1 MEPIYGGY
9 RWNRKTKEHL
19 EDPVFL
25 EQYGYK
31 VYSQN
36 DEDGILQEIF
46 DRIGT
51 TDKRF
56 IEFGVEN
63 GLECN
68 CHYLLFKGWT
78 GLWIEGYRPYYEQIQ
93 EKFSS
98 VISTGALKTDCAF
111 ITKDN
116 INRLFVRNGFQG
128 DIDLLSIDVDGN
140 DYYVWEAVTAVR
152 PRVVCIEYNGKF
164 PPDCQ
169 WVMPYFA
176 AHLWQGNDNQ
186 GASLK
191 SLELL
196 GRARGYRLVGTNIT
210 GVNAFFVREELAEDK
225 FPFPAT
231 AENLYNPQCCVLP
244 SHVTGHHADY
254 CIQGES
260 VLSRR
265 NDYLDKM
272 QCTNGA
278 RRNDGQIVI
287 PAGGTVYG
295 PYTTIPAGDYKLV
308 MDVELGDAGLPV
320 TGKITADSGKTFL
333 GGLLLESGKKEYEF
347 KLWRQF
353 DDVEFVIN
361 NVTDTA
367 ITLKQIYLI

>member
-9 RWNRKTKEHL
+9 RWNKKTKEHL

-36 DEDGILQEIF
+36 DEDGIIQEIF

-68 CHYLLFKGWT
+68 SHYLLFKGWT
-78 GLWIEGYRPYYEQIQ
+78 GLWIEGSRAFYKQIQ
-93 EKFSS
+93 EKFSV
-98 VISTGALKTDCAF
+98 VISSGALKTDCAF

-116 INRLFVRNGFQG
+116 INRLFVKNGFQG
-128 DIDLLSIDVDGN
+128 EIDLLSIDVDGN
-140 DYYVWEAVTAVR
+140 DYYVWEAVNAVR

-169 WVMPYFA
+169 WIMPYFS

-196 GRARGYRLVGTNIT
+196 GRTKGYQLVGTNIT
-210 GVNAFFVREELAEDK
+210 GANAFFVREDLAKDR
-225 FPFPAT
+225 FPLPAT
-231 AENLYNPQCCVLP
+231 AENVYNSQCCVLP

-254 CIQGES
+254 CVLGES

-272 QCTNGA
+272 QCTHGA
-278 RRNDGQIVI
+278 HREDGQIVI

-295 PYTTIPAGDYKLV
+295 PYTTIPAGDYELV
-308 MDVELGDAGLPV
+308 MDVELVDAGLPV
-320 TGKITADSGKTFL
+320 VGKITADSGKIFL
-333 GGLLLESGKKEYEF
+333 GGLLLESGKREYGF
-347 KLWRQF
+347 KLWKQF

-361 NVTDTA
+361 NVTDAA
-367 ITLKQIYLI
+367 IALKQIYLI